1 MYSGVSMVVVVSES
15 IICVSFQIKSVLS
28 PLYHI
33 PMEIQT
39 AMKATPVATG
49 VSPNRPGT
57 RGFALAND
65 RHKCLIV
72 RLLVGPR
79 APYPNQ
85 FIEI

>member
-1 MYSGVSMVVVVSES
+1 MYSGVSMVVVISES
-15 IICVSFQIKSVLS
+15 IVRVSFQIKSVLH

-33 PMEIQT
+33 PPEIQT
-39 AMKATPVATG
+39 AMSASPVATDIL
-49 VSPNRPGT
+49 PNRHGT